1 MRLRSGLRIHRM
13 EKNLTRKLVAVTTM
27 LLIVSAA
34 PNARAA
40 DAMKLYQALLNTQL
54 ERMPK
59 GFSSAT
65 LGAMNLKATDQ
76 RAGVLG
82 IAKITLAGKN
92 TSGQVRYAVFSTK
105 EDIESYARDFSMP
118 GNPIFFPYFP
128 KANCTSHGNQ
138 QACEIEDGTV
148 MIFAITSDLA
158 EGIHATT
165 AGILEKAALDHLR
178 SVRQSIGQAAPPPE

>member
-1 MRLRSGLRIHRM
+1 M
-13 EKNLTRKLVAVTTM
+13 EKNLMRKFVAMTTM

-40 DAMKLYQALLNTQL
+40 DALKLYQALLNKQP

-65 LGAMNLKATDQ
+65 SGSINLNAESQ
-76 RAGVLG
+76 RAGMVG
-82 IAKITLAGKN
+82 IAKLTLAGKN
-92 TSGQVRYAVFSTK
+92 SSGEVRYAVFSTK
-105 EDIESYARDFSMP
+105 EDIESYVRDDFSMP

-128 KANCTSHGNQ
+128 EARCTSHGNQ
-138 QACEIEDGTV
+138 QACEIEDGLV
-148 MIFAITSDLA
+148 MMIAITRDLA

-165 AGILEKAALDHLR
+165 AGILAKAALDHLR